1 MVKNYITAAEAKTLT
16 RTSTKLESSMYK
28 AIKEMADYG
37 NNHICFSVSEA
48 DPYVVDRLEKSLKDA
63 GYIVKREIAD
73 LDSRKDVVWGLDIT
87 W

>member
-16 RTSTKLESSMYK
+16 RNSTKIENSMYK

-37 NNHICFSVSEA
+37 NNHLCFSVAEA
-48 DPYVVDRLEKSLKDA
+48 DPYVINKLEKSLQEA
-63 GYIVKREIAD
+63 GYTVKAEID
-73 LDSRKDVVWGLDIT
+73 TIDGVERVWGLDIT

>member
-1 MVKNYITAAEAKTLT
+1 MVKNFISATEAKTLT

-28 AIKEMADYG
+28 AIKDMADYG

-63 GYIVKREIAD
+63 GYTVKREIAD

>member
-16 RTSTKLESSMYK
+16 RTSTKIENSMYK

-37 NNHICFSVSEA
+37 NNHLCFSVSEA

-63 GYIVKREIAD
+63 GYTVRAEID
-73 LDSRKDVVWGLDIT
+73 TIDGVEHVWGLDIT

>member
-1 MVKNYITAAEAKTLT
+1 MVKNFISATEAKTLT

-28 AIKEMADYG
+28 AIKDMADYG

-48 DPYVVDRLEKSLKDA
+48 DPYVVNRLEKSLKDA
-63 GYIVKREIAD
+63 GYTVKREIAD